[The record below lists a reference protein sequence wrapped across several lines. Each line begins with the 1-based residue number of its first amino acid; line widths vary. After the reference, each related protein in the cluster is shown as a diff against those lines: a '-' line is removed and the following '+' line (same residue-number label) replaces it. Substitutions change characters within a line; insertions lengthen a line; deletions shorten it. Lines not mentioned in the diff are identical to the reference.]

1 MRMEKGITDEEIF
14 KQQFIATFCATWA
27 ASKYEMACM
36 TGDHKKLHEPPYE
49 DAVFLAEKHW
59 EHIQKLKS

>member
-1 MRMEKGITDEEIF
+1 
-14 KQQFIATFCATWA
+14 
-27 ASKYEMACM
+27 M

-49 DAVFLAEKHW
+49 DAEFLAEKHW